1 MNHEDRWLRI
11 VSAPDKIA
19 GLDAA
24 LTAAARTASR
34 SQIAA
39 VAAVTAGGRPV
50 VIMTAADFGAAFVG
64 NAPIDR
70 QIAAEIAPETAA
82 QPHSSPTAPRDCAS
96 W

>member
-39 VAAVTAGGRPV
+39 VAATTSAGRAV
-50 VIMTAADFGAAFVG
+50 VVMTAPDFAAAFLG
-64 NAPIDR
+64 DAPIDR
-70 QIAAEIAPETAA
+70 QIAAEIEPETAA
-82 QPHSSPTAPRDCAS
+82 QPHSSPTAPRDRAA

>member
-19 GLDAA
+19 GLDHA

-39 VAAVTAGGRPV
+39 VAAVTAGGRPI
-50 VIMTAADFGAAFVG
+50 VIMTAADFGSAFVG
-64 NAPIDR
+64 TAPIDR

-82 QPHSSPTAPRDCAS
+82 QPHSSHTAPRDSSA